1 MPKPP
6 NVNFY
11 RSGSKNEHR
20 QVIVW
25 EDEETG
31 EFKTYIFDP
40 NNRRLVTLE
49 EPKEDDG
56 ERIRIN
62 E

>member
-1 MPKPP
+1 MARPP

-11 RSGSKNEHR
+11 RSGIKNEHR

-49 EPKEDDG
+49 EPKEEDG
-56 ERIRIN
+56 ETIRTV